1 MILINSSHEIVMSY
15 KDSVIIGFRLYKD
28 SRLYTPVE
36 NEEIWFY
43 LSIDRVHLLKT
54 QVVYNDV
61 DQTWLVIIP
70 TLENILEVGRY
81 SYDLKLIN
89 TSEEPEQQYTL
100 IYPTLFEV
108 VEVVPDV

>member
-15 KDSVIIGFRLYKD
+15 KDSVIIDFRLYKD
-28 SRLYTPVE
+28 SELYTPVE

-43 LSIDRVHLLKT
+43 LSIDRIHLLKT

-61 DQTWLVIIP
+61 DQTWQVIIP
-70 TLENILEVGRY
+70 TLENILEVGKY